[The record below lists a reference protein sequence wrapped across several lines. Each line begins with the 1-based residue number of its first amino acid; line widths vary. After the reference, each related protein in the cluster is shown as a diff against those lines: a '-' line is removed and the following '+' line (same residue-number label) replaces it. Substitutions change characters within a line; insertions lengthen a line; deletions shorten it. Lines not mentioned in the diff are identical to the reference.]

1 MDIGI
6 KPFKIDNIQTEVSN
20 SANITS
26 SELDVT
32 KLACNKSSTFDIF
45 STDSSVSSFSGSLG
59 SSTETKYR
67 RILVSF

>member
-1 MDIGI
+1 MEVSSIDSYMDIGI

-32 KLACNKSSTFDIF
+32 KLVCNKS
-45 STDSSVSSFSGSLG
+45 
-59 SSTETKYR
+59 
-67 RILVSF
+67 

>member
-1 MDIGI
+1 MEVSSIDSYMDIGI

-32 KLACNKSSTFDIF
+32 KLACNKS
-45 STDSSVSSFSGSLG
+45 
-59 SSTETKYR
+59 
-67 RILVSF
+67 